1 MYAPERNI
9 HCRRG
14 DPQVM
19 RLEFFGRRALILGGT
34 CDLAIT
40 LAELLIQE
48 GLHPILTWR
57 SEAGRGR
64 LSALLE
70 SLSGRYE
77 TVHLDLAS
85 RPLLQPLLSELKDDL
100 DYLVDFAHGDME
112 CLIGSANP
120 DEIHRYF
127 SENVSTRAE
136 LLRLVAR
143 IMLKKKRGRMVFV
156 SSSAALKPN
165 PGQGFYAA
173 AKLASEAI
181 YRNLGLELAG
191 RGVTTVTLRPGYIH
205 AGRGSRYL
213 EAREVEALRAVPL
226 GRALTCKE
234 VAQAALFFLSDG
246 AWAFNATEISMD
258 GGLTAG
264 K

>member
-1 MYAPERNI
+1 
-9 HCRRG
+9 
-14 DPQVM
+14 M
-19 RLEFFGRRALILGGT
+19 RLEFFGRRVLLLGGT

-64 LSALLE
+64 ISAMLE
-70 SLSGRYE
+70 SFSGRYE

-85 RPLLQPLLSELKDDL
+85 RPLLHGFFSELKDDL
-100 DYLVDFAHGDME
+100 DYAVDFAHGDLE

-136 LLRLVAR
+136 LLRMAAR
-143 IMLKKKRGRMVFV
+143 IMLKRKRGRMVFI

-165 PGQGFYAA
+165 PGQGFYAG

-205 AGRGSRYL
+205 AGRGRKYL
-213 EAREVEALRAVPL
+213 EAREAEALRAIPL
-226 GRALTCKE
+226 GRALTCGE
-234 VAQAALFFLSDG
+234 VAQAVLFLLSDG